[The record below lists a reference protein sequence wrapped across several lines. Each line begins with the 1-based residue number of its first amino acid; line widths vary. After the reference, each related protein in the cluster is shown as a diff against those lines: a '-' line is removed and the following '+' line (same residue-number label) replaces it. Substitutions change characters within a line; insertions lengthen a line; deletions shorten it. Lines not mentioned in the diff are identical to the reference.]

1 MISGTRYR
9 LNLTIARQSSLAAEI
24 ARGQTEIAAGKR
36 ILAPSDDPIGSARV
50 GEIHQLQDSHVVWKR
65 NVETASALAAQS
77 DTALSSVATGVDRAK
92 ELMLTAANGTTS
104 DQNRA
109 TIATELLGIADD
121 IAALRTTVD
130 PRGEPLFRT
139 NGALE
144 IPVGPGERVTAVGT
158 RAGIFDAPFDLVA
171 LLRGAASAAV
181 NPDPTTRAAA
191 TTTYLAAFDGAAQQ
205 VANARA
211 EQGVQADRL
220 DKIRE
225 RLQSSDLQLEE
236 QKSGIESVDV
246 TAVVAQIQSKQLNL
260 QAAQAIFAKVNQ
272 NSLFDLIR

>member
-9 LNLTIARQSSLAAEI
+9 LNLQIARQSNLAAEI

-50 GEIHQLQDSHVVWKR
+50 AEIGKSQADEAVWSR
-65 NVETASALAAQS
+65 NVETAASLAARA
-77 DTALSSVATGVDRAK
+77 DTTLSSVATGVDRAK
-92 ELMLTAANGTTS
+92 ELMLTAANGTMS
-104 DQNRA
+104 ADNRA
-109 TIATELLGIADD
+109 TIATELRGIADD
-121 IAALRTTVD
+121 IASLRTTLD

-144 IPVGPGERVTAVGT
+144 IPVGPGERVAAVST
-158 RAGIFDAPFDLVA
+158 RASVFDAPVDLVA
-171 LLRGAASAAV
+171 AI
-181 NPDPTTRAAA
+181 RAAA
-191 TTTYLAAFDGAAQQ
+191 DAAVEPVAATRSAAMTASLATLDGAALQ

-220 DKIRE
+220 DKIRD
-225 RLQSSDLQLEE
+225 RLASSGLQLED
-236 QKSGIESVDV
+236 QKSGLQDVDV
-246 TAVVAQIQSKQLNL
+246 TAVVAQIQSKQMNL
-260 QAAQAIFAKVNQ
+260 QAAQAIFARVNQ